1 MQLSHWQFD
10 TGNLELLA
18 KQAVEGFIIGL
29 HKSPFHGFS
38 VEFAE
43 HRLYNQ
49 GDSLKHIDWKVYA
62 KSDKMF
68 VKKFEEE
75 TNLKCNIAVDI
86 SPSMAFGDEQIS
98 KIQFA
103 SLGAAAIMQLLR
115 KQLDASGLTLFTD
128 TVTWRSAIKSSER
141 HYKSLIT
148 QLEILLANGL
158 QGNSATNLPRVLH
171 ELAETLAPRSLLVV
185 FSDFLDDA
193 EREKSFFEALQ
204 HLRFMKIEVI
214 IFHVGVGKQE
224 WEFHFDNRPYE
235 FQDLETGEK
244 VKLKPSEVKD
254 LYRKELESY
263 FARLQ
268 HHCIQLGID
277 FVPCNTQ
284 TNINEI
290 LQSYLLRRNKL
301 M

>member
-1 MQLSHWQFD
+1 MQLSSWQFD

-43 HRLYNQ
+43 HSLYNH

-68 VKKFEEE
+68 TKKFEEE
-75 TNLKCNIAVDI
+75 TNLKCNIAIDI
-86 SPSMAFGDEQIS
+86 SPSMAFGKENVS

-115 KQLDASGLTLFTD
+115 KQLDASGLTFFTD
-128 TVTWRSAIKSSER
+128 TIDWRSALKSSER
-141 HYKSLIT
+141 HYKGLIT
-148 QLEILLANGL
+148 ELEILLANGL
-158 QGNSATNLPRVLH
+158 QGKRTTNLPMVLH
-171 ELAETLAPRSLLVV
+171 ELAETLAPRSLLVI
-185 FSDFLDDA
+185 FSDFLDDS
-193 EREKSFFEALQ
+193 ERERSFVEALQ

-214 IFHVGVGKQE
+214 IFHVGVGDQE
-224 WEFHFDNRPYE
+224 WEFNFENRPYE
-235 FQDLETGEK
+235 FEDLETAEK
-244 VKLKPSEVKD
+244 VKLKPSDVKAF
-254 LYRKELESY
+254 YKKEIETY
-263 FARLQ
+263 FGNLQ
-268 HHCIQLGID
+268 QHCTQLGID

-284 TNINEI
+284 TSMNVI
-290 LQSYLLRRNKL
+290 LQSYLFRRNKL